1 MARKRKFKSSEIPTS
16 SMADIA
22 FLLLIFF
29 LVTTTIDTDKGLGI
43 VLPPP
48 GDMEIEIRKENILN
62 CLINSQ
68 GKVLLDEEPTSVEKI
83 HRIVGERLRSWVD
96 LRSQEVGA
104 IVDSLTNA
112 SSMFSRMPQELGRFL
127 VLGRRSIIDSFTNAS
142 GVGSI

>member
-1 MARKRKFKSSEIPTS
+1 MARNRRFKAEGIPTS

-22 FLLLIFF
+22 FLLLVFF

-68 GKVLLDEEPTSVEKI
+68 GKVLLDEEPISIDQI
-83 HRIVGERLRSWVD
+83 HRVVGQKLRANDKLIVSVKAHPKTTYNDYVKVIDQLKMADAKR
-96 LRSQEVGA
+96 
-104 IVDSLTNA
+104 I
-112 SSMFSRMPQELGRFL
+112 
-127 VLGRRSIIDSFTNAS
+127 SIANSN
-142 GVGSI
+142 

>member
-1 MARKRKFKSSEIPTS
+1 MPRKRKFKSSEIPTS

-83 HRIVGERLRSWVD
+83 HRIVGERLRSND
-96 LRSQEVGA
+96 KL
-104 IVDSLTNA
+104 IVSVKAHPKTAYSDYVKVIDQLKMA
-112 SSMFSRMPQELGRFL
+112 DAKRI
-127 VLGRRSIIDSFTNAS
+127 SIANSN
-142 GVGSI
+142 